1 MIHGLIKG
9 REIELFSHSGVCL
22 TSLQA
27 LKTAY
32 MCIRAGLNHNAVCCA
47 SELPSAILLSK
58 NFNAEYDAMS
68 KVEEHPIIAF
78 HKDFLRFM
86 LSDGACSVLLESEPR
101 GTISLKKVSLLFYFC
116 KCFSCKKTSFTFSF
130 FSLVLF
136 FVLVCFS
143 LSFICL
149 RTVLFLSLYV
159 YHCLTT
165 FVVKSNHEGG
175 QS

>member
-1 MIHGLIKG
+1 MYLNMEKMMFW
-9 REIELFSHSGVCL
+9 RVE
-22 TSLQA
+22 
-27 LKTAY
+27 KTACLVGVFV
-32 MCIRAGLNHNAVCCA
+32 CIFLV
-47 SELPSAILLSK
+47 
-58 NFNAEYDAMS
+58 
-68 KVEEHPIIAF
+68 KV
-78 HKDFLRFM
+78 R
-86 LSDGACSVLLESEPR
+86 
-101 GTISLKKVSLLFYFC
+101 LLFYFC

-149 RTVLFLSLYV
+149 RTVLFLFLYV